1 MFRLS
6 LTRRSVA
13 AVFGTLA
20 ACTFASPALAAGS
33 HAVRSQST
41 TAVTV
46 TATEF
51 KFKLSKSTVPV
62 GTVTFTVVNKG
73 KIGHDF
79 KIAGKK
85 TPIIKP
91 GKSAKL
97 KVVFKKKGR
106 YAYLCTVPGH
116 AKLGMKG
123 TLSVGVKATPPPTTT
138 TTTTTTTTPTN
149 SPGPGGTVQVSMF
162 EYGFTF
168 SPSTIPSGNVT
179 FVMTDTGTVT
189 HNLDIQGVKVGPFLN
204 AGQSASMTVNLQA
217 GHAYSFLCDVPGHAE
232 LGMKGTFTPSG

>member
-1 MFRLS
+1 MFRS
-6 LTRRSVA
+6 FFTRRPVA
-13 AVFGTLA
+13 AVFGILA
-20 ACTFASPALAAGS
+20 VCTCASPAFAAAS
-33 HAVRSQST
+33 HGVRPHST
-41 TAVTV
+41 AAVTV

-91 GKSAKL
+91 GKSARL
-97 KVVFKKKGR
+97 KVVFKNKGR
-106 YAYLCTVPGH
+106 YPYLCTVPGH

-123 TLSVGVKATPPPTTT
+123 TLSVGVKAPPPPTT

-168 SPSTIPSGNVT
+168 SPATIPSGNVT
-179 FVMTDTGTVT
+179 FVLTDTGTVT
-189 HNLDIQGVKVGPFLN
+189 HNLDIQGVKAGPFLN
-204 AGQSASMTVNLQA
+204 PGQSASITVNLQA
-217 GHAYSFLCDVPGHAE
+217 GHVYAYLCDVPGHAE
-232 LGMKGTFTPSG
+232 LGMKGSFTPTS